1 MGGPK
6 GAFSRFAV
14 GTIIYVYLLCCWFL
28 VAYAVVMYMR
38 ENRSGGH
45 TYVSLAH
52 NERDEVDGVSRARI
66 LYNFGRKDRLDL
78 DGVRRLIASLSRYL
92 PSDEVTPAV
101 AGAPGE
107 PLEFLAAKRLGPA
120 WLLDGVWRS
129 LGLPGVLGK
138 LLGER
143 SFRTPVERLIFAMV
157 AQRAI
162 DPGSKL
168 SIESWVADEVF
179 ITGLD
184 EVDVQQLYRAMD
196 VLLGAHDEI
205 QREVFWRVKNL
216 FNLEVDLIF
225 LDSTST
231 YFEIEGED
239 EVPAGDGDGTDSDA
253 GSDVIV
259 AAADAGAESGARRRG
274 HSKDKRPDLAQV
286 VIAFAV
292 TRDGVPVRCWVW
304 PGNTVD
310 VSMIAQVKRD
320 LNSWKLSRTVLVM
333 DTGFNSEAN
342 RRVLQGAGDAFIIGE
357 RLRLGPKGELH
368 EALKRPGR
376 YRTLASGLRYKE
388 VIIHPGSV
396 AARRF
401 VVVHNPEEAKR
412 DEHKR
417 TETILE
423 LERRLAELGDLAGK
437 EHTKAACGLRSH
449 PTFGRYLRQAKGGRL
464 EINRSKLTQEAKL
477 DGKYL
482 ISTSDDYL
490 SAEDVVLGYKQ
501 LHEIER
507 VNRDLKHTVD
517 VRPVYHRRED
527 RIRSHVQLCWLALL
541 LIRLIETR
549 THKTWHQVMKVMRPL
564 SVAIQASPYGVVM
577 QTNRVKSEQKS
588 VLDALSIKPPQRFL
602 QLPTPIKAP

>member
-1 MGGPK
+1 M
-6 GAFSRFAV
+6 
-14 GTIIYVYLLCCWFL
+14 VYR
-28 VAYAVVMYMR
+28 VVMYMR

-52 NERDEVDGVSRARI
+52 NERDEGDGVSRARL

-78 DGVRRLIASLSRYL
+78 DAVRRLIASLSRYL
-92 PSDEVTPAV
+92 PSDEVV
-101 AGAPGE
+101 APHESGVASE
-107 PLEFLAAKRLGPA
+107 VLEFVAAKRLGPA
-120 WLLDGVWRS
+120 WLLDGVWRA
-129 LGLPGVLGK
+129 LGLHEVFER

-143 SFRTPVERLIFAMV
+143 SFRTPIERLLFAMV

-168 SIESWVADEVF
+168 AVESWVADEVF
-179 ITGLD
+179 IPDLA

-205 QREVFWRVKNL
+205 QSQVFWRVKNL

-231 YFEIEGED
+231 YFEIEGQD
-239 EVPAGDGDGTDSDA
+239 ESPADEGEGADAGADAGAEAGD
-253 GSDVIV
+253 
-259 AAADAGAESGARRRG
+259 AAADAGGVGAESGLRRRG

-292 TRDGVPVRCWVW
+292 TRDGIPVRCWVW

-342 RRVLQGAGDAFIIGE
+342 RRVVQGAGDAFIIGE
-357 RLRLGPKGELH
+357 RMRLGPKKDVH

-388 VIIHPGSV
+388 VIVGKGSV

-401 VVVHNPEEAKR
+401 VVVHNPKEAKR
-412 DEHKR
+412 AAARRE
-417 TETILE
+417 ETIGE
-423 LERRLAELGDLAGK
+423 LVRRLSELGDLTGK
-437 EHTKAACGLRSH
+437 EHSKAACALRAH
-449 PTFGRYLRQAKGGRL
+449 ATFGRYLRQAKGGKL
-464 EINRSKLTQEAKL
+464 EIDKGAISREAKL

-490 SAEDVVLGYKQ
+490 SVEDVVLGYKQ

-527 RIRSHVQLCWLALL
+527 RIRAHVQLCWLSLL

-549 THKTWHQVMKVMRPL
+549 TNQTWHQVMKTMRPL
-564 SVAIQASPYGVVM
+564 SVAYQQSPYGMVM
-577 QTNRVKSEQKS
+577 QTNRLNGEQKR
-588 VLDALSIKPPQRFL
+588 VLDALELKPPKRFL
-602 QLPTPIKAP
+602 QLPTPTKAA

>member
-1 MGGPK
+1 M
-6 GAFSRFAV
+6 
-14 GTIIYVYLLCCWFL
+14 VYR
-28 VAYAVVMYMR
+28 VVMYMR

-52 NERDEVDGVSRARI
+52 NERDEADGVSRARI

-78 DGVRRLIASLSRYL
+78 DAVRRLIASLSRYL
-92 PSDEVTPAV
+92 PSDELAAPRE
-101 AGAPGE
+101 AGAGE
-107 PLEFLAAKRLGPA
+107 VLEFVAAKRLGPA
-120 WLLDGVWRS
+120 WLLDGVWRA
-129 LGLPGVLGK
+129 LGLPEVFER

-143 SFRTPVERLIFAMV
+143 SFRTPVERSVFAMV

-168 SIESWVADEVF
+168 AVESWVADEVF
-179 ITGLD
+179 IPDLE

-205 QREVFWRVKNL
+205 QSQVFWQVKNL

-225 LDSTST
+225 LDTTST

-239 EVPAGDGDGTDSDA
+239 EVPGDGEDDA
-253 GSDVIV
+253 
-259 AAADAGAESGARRRG
+259 AAADAAGGVGAEAGTRRRG

-292 TRDGVPVRCWVW
+292 TRDGIPVRCWVW

-310 VSMIAQVKRD
+310 VSMITQVKRD

-342 RRVLQGAGDAFIIGE
+342 RRTLQGAGDAFIIGE

-376 YRTLASGLRYKE
+376 YRTLASGLRFKE
-388 VIIHPGSV
+388 VVVGKGSV

-412 DEHKR
+412 DAHKR
-417 TETILE
+417 EETIGE
-423 LERRLAELGDLAGK
+423 ITRRLSELGDLTGK
-437 EHTKAACGLRSH
+437 EHTKAACKLRAHHS
-449 PTFGRYLRQAKGGRL
+449 FGRYLRQAKGGKL
-464 EINRSKLTQEAKL
+464 EIDRGKLAREAKL

-541 LIRLIETR
+541 LIRVIETR
-549 THKTWHQVMKVMRPL
+549 TDQTWHQVLKTMRPL
-564 SVAIQASPYGVVM
+564 SVAIQASPYGPVL
-577 QTNRVKSEQKS
+577 QTNRVTSEQKS
-588 VLDALSIKPPQRFL
+588 VLDALELKPPKRFL
-602 QLPTPIKAP
+602 QLPTPGKAA

>member
-1 MGGPK
+1 
-6 GAFSRFAV
+6 
-14 GTIIYVYLLCCWFL
+14 
-28 VAYAVVMYMR
+28 MYMR

-52 NERDEVDGVSRARI
+52 NERDEADGVSRARI

-78 DGVRRLIASLSRYL
+78 DAVRRLIASLSRYL
-92 PSDEVTPAV
+92 PSEEVAAARE
-101 AGAPGE
+101 AGAAGE
-107 PLEFLAAKRLGPA
+107 VLEFVAAKRLGPA
-120 WLLDGVWRS
+120 LLLDGVWRA
-129 LGLPGVLGK
+129 LGLPEVFER

-143 SFRTPVERLIFAMV
+143 SFRTPVERSVFAMV

-168 SIESWVADEVF
+168 SIEAWVADETF
-179 ITGLD
+179 IPGLD

-205 QREVFWRVKNL
+205 QSQVFWRVKNL

-225 LDSTST
+225 LDTTST

-239 EVPAGDGDGTDSDA
+239 EIPGDGEGD
-253 GSDVIV
+253 
-259 AAADAGAESGARRRG
+259 AAADAGGVGAEAGTRRRG
-274 HSKDKRPDLAQV
+274 HSKDKRPDLSQV

-292 TRDGVPVRCWVW
+292 TRDGIPVRCWVW

-310 VSMIAQVKRD
+310 VSMITQVKRD

-376 YRTLASGLRYKE
+376 YRTLASGLRFKE
-388 VIIHPGSV
+388 VIVGKGSV

-412 DEHKR
+412 DASR
-417 TETILE
+417 RAETVSA
-423 LERRLAELGDLAGK
+423 LERRLSELGDLTGK
-437 EHTKAACGLRSH
+437 EHTKAACALRAH
-449 PTFGRYLRQAKGGRL
+449 PSFGRYLRQAKGGKL
-464 EINRSKLTQEAKL
+464 EIDRGKLAREAKL

-549 THKTWHQVMKVMRPL
+549 TDQTWHQVLKTMRPL
-564 SVAIQASPYGVVM
+564 SVAIQASPYGLVL
-577 QTNRVKSEQKS
+577 QTNRVTSEQKI
-588 VLDALSIKPPQRFL
+588 VLDALELKPPRRFL
-602 QLPTPIKAP
+602 QLPTPTKAA

>member
-1 MGGPK
+1 
-6 GAFSRFAV
+6 
-14 GTIIYVYLLCCWFL
+14 
-28 VAYAVVMYMR
+28 MYMR

-45 TYVSLAH
+45 SYVSLAH
-52 NERDEVDGVSRARI
+52 NERDEADGVSRARI

-78 DGVRRLIASLSRYL
+78 DAVRRLIASLSRYL
-92 PSDEVTPAV
+92 PSEEVAAARE
-101 AGAPGE
+101 AGAAGE
-107 PLEFLAAKRLGPA
+107 VLEFVAAKRLGPA
-120 WLLDGVWRS
+120 LLLDGVWRA
-129 LGLPGVLGK
+129 LGLPEVFER

-143 SFRTPVERLIFAMV
+143 SFRTPVERSVFAMV

-168 SIESWVADEVF
+168 SIEAWVADETF
-179 ITGLD
+179 IPGLD

-205 QREVFWRVKNL
+205 QSQVFWRVKNL

-225 LDSTST
+225 LDTTST

-239 EVPAGDGDGTDSDA
+239 EIPGDGEGD
-253 GSDVIV
+253 
-259 AAADAGAESGARRRG
+259 AAADAGGVGAEAGTRRRG
-274 HSKDKRPDLAQV
+274 HSKDKRPDLSQV

-292 TRDGVPVRCWVW
+292 TRDGIPVRCWVW

-310 VSMIAQVKRD
+310 VSMITQVKRD

-376 YRTLASGLRYKE
+376 YRTLASGLRFKE
-388 VIIHPGSV
+388 VIVGKGSV

-412 DEHKR
+412 DASR
-417 TETILE
+417 RAETVSA
-423 LERRLAELGDLAGK
+423 LERRLSELGDLTGK
-437 EHTKAACGLRSH
+437 EHTKAACALRAH
-449 PTFGRYLRQAKGGRL
+449 PSFGRYLRQAKGGKL
-464 EINRSKLTQEAKL
+464 EIDRGKLAREAKL

-549 THKTWHQVMKVMRPL
+549 TDQTWHQVLKTMRPL
-564 SVAIQASPYGVVM
+564 SVAIQASPYGLVL
-577 QTNRVKSEQKS
+577 QTNRVTSEQKI
-588 VLDALSIKPPQRFL
+588 VLDALELKPPRRFL
-602 QLPTPIKAP
+602 QLPTPTKAA

>member
-1 MGGPK
+1 
-6 GAFSRFAV
+6 
-14 GTIIYVYLLCCWFL
+14 
-28 VAYAVVMYMR
+28 MYMR

-52 NERDEVDGVSRARI
+52 NERDERDGVSRARI

-78 DGVRRLIASLSRYL
+78 DAVRRLIASLSRYL
-92 PSDEVTPAV
+92 PSDEVAV
-101 AGAPGE
+101 PREALGSGE

-120 WLLDGVWRS
+120 WLLDGVWRA
-129 LGLPGVLGK
+129 LGLDGVFER

-143 SFRTPVERLIFAMV
+143 SFRTPIERLVFAMV

-168 SIESWVADEVF
+168 AVESWVADEVF
-179 ITGLD
+179 IPDLD

-205 QREVFWRVKNL
+205 QGEVFWRVKNL

-231 YFEIEGED
+231 YFEIEGQDALEGD
-239 EVPAGDGDGTDSDA
+239 EAELDA
-253 GSDVIV
+253 GGE
-259 AAADAGAESGARRRG
+259 AGALGAEAGVRRRG

-292 TRDGVPVRCWVW
+292 TRDGIPVRCWVW

-320 LNSWKLSRTVLVM
+320 LNSWKLSRTVLVL

-357 RLRLGPKGELH
+357 RMRLGPKKELH

-376 YRTLASGLRYKE
+376 YSTLPSGLRYKE
-388 VIIHPGSV
+388 VIVGKGSV

-401 VVVHNPEEAKR
+401 VVVHNPMEAER
-412 DEHKR
+412 DAARRAEAIGEI
-417 TETILE
+417 T
-423 LERRLAELGDLAGK
+423 RRLSELGDLSGK
-437 EHTKAACGLRSH
+437 EHTKAACALRAH
-449 PTFGRYLRQAKGGRL
+449 ITFGRYLRQAKGGRL
-464 EINRSKLTQEAKL
+464 EIDKGAISREAKL

-490 SAEDVVLGYKQ
+490 STEDVVLGYKQ

-527 RIRSHVQLCWLALL
+527 RIRAHVQLCWLALL

-549 THKTWHQVMKVMRPL
+549 TNQTWHQIMKTMRPL
-564 SVAIQASPYGVVM
+564 SVAYQQSSYGMVM
-577 QTNRVKSEQKS
+577 QTNRVNSEQKS
-588 VLDALSIKPPQRFL
+588 VLDALELKPPKRFL
-602 QLPTPIKAP
+602 QLPTPTKAA